1 MKIAAEDICD
11 SLQKSGKIPYGWK
24 PARQGL
30 RKVEVKNLHILSALR
45 EHYPGEWRKVYSR
58 GQDGTEIHY
67 FEHGR
72 TGKVWGVKVK

>member
-1 MKIAAEDICD
+1 MKIAVHEIFD

-24 PARQGL
+24 RARQGT
-30 RKVEVKNLHILSALR
+30 RKVKIKNLSILNALR
-45 EHYPGEWRKVYSR
+45 EHHPGEWRKVYQR
-58 GQDGTEIHY
+58 GMDGTELHY

>member
-1 MKIAAEDICD
+1 MKIAANEFFD

-24 PARQGL
+24 RARQGA
-30 RKVEVKNLHILSALR
+30 RKVKIKNLAILNALR
-45 EHYPGEWRKVYSR
+45 EHHPGEWRKVYQR
-58 GQDGTEIHY
+58 GTDGTEIHY

>member
-1 MKIAAEDICD
+1 MKIPASEIAE
-11 SLQKSGKIPYGWK
+11 SLHKSGKLPYGWK

-30 RKVEVKNLHILSALR
+30 RKVKVKNLQILDALR
-45 EHYPGEWRKVYSR
+45 EHLPGEWRKVYHR

-67 FEHGR
+67 FEHEH

>member
-1 MKIAAEDICD
+1 MKIAANELFD

-24 PARQGL
+24 RARQGTRKVKIKNLAILNAL
-30 RKVEVKNLHILSALR
+30 RKH
-45 EHYPGEWRKVYSR
+45 HPGEWRKVYQR
-58 GQDGTEIHY
+58 GTDGTEIHY

>member
-1 MKIAAEDICD
+1 MKIPASAIFD

-24 PARQGL
+24 AARQGI
-30 RKVEVKNLHILSALR
+30 RKVRVKNLSILNALR
-45 EHYPGEWRKVYSR
+45 EHYSGEWSKVYHP
-58 GQDGTEIHY
+58 GLDGTEMHY

>member
-1 MKIAAEDICD
+1 MKIAANEIFD

-24 PARQGL
+24 HARQGT
-30 RKVEVKNLHILSALR
+30 RKVQIKNLAILNALR
-45 EHYPGEWRKVYSR
+45 EHYPGEWRKVYQR
-58 GQDGTEIHY
+58 GTDGTEIHY